1 MKRLI
6 NTFASAII
14 LLAFTACA
22 TQPTCSG
29 EEMIAMK
36 DKGFD
41 QNRIEAMC
49 MSRRLDIGGITQV
62 ISTGVQAF
70 AAAEQAKRE
79 VKAAASKEEKKAAQL
94 KAVADL
100 LSRLSGKDE
109 RVYWVASCNEIFC
122 VAGLG
127 LPADSAFGSPLLSF
141 PPSARLT

>member
-6 NTFASAII
+6 TTFASAI
-14 LLAFTACA
+14 LLLTSTACV

-41 QNRIEAMC
+41 QNRIETMC
-49 MSRRLDIGGITQV
+49 MSRRLDIGAITQV

-79 VKAAASKEEKKAAQL
+79 IKAAASKEEKKAAQL

-100 LSRLSGKDE
+100 LSQLSGKE
-109 RVYWVASCNEIFC
+109 E
-122 VAGLG
+122 
-127 LPADSAFGSPLLSF
+127 
-141 PPSARLT
+141 